1 MSNDH
6 LPNVSPEEERY
17 FSKKEF
23 DRREF
28 VRQRL
33 EREVKV
39 HRELRHIGEAVG
51 EERIGEEP
59 AEGDVVGRAGE
70 CLAERLVWIGCSHGL
85 VRHGPE
91 RNCRE
96 LPGP

>member
-33 EREVKV
+33 EREVKH

-51 EERIGEEP
+51 ETSTE
-59 AEGDVVGRAGE
+59 
-70 CLAERLVWIGCSHGL
+70 LAERIRKLK
-85 VRHGPE
+85 
-91 RNCRE
+91 
-96 LPGP
+96 